1 MEAKPTK
8 ITKYWRISRILEE
21 FPDSV
26 EVFMEYDLDCVGCS
40 ASSTERLID
49 GLKSHD
55 YSDQTIDEIMQR
67 LNQIADL
74 QFQESLKDQSKLLK
88 ELKIQETDDSFLIGD
103 FEIHKSAFNAIIQ
116 SNKDKK
122 IFEIKLQASG
132 CSGFEYQLNF
142 VENANQSN
150 QIFEIQD
157 LKISL
162 DYYTYE
168 KSKGAKLYFKQ
179 DLIDSGLRIENPN
192 QKTKCQCGKSIGF

>member
-1 MEAKPTK
+1 MEKPVK

-55 YSDQTIDEIMQR
+55 YNEQTIQEIMQR
-67 LNQIADL
+67 LNQISEQKFNYDQKSNIKKL
-74 QFQESLKDQSKLLK
+74 QN
-88 ELKIQETDDSFLIGD
+88 LKISSNAQGFKIGEFQIEDS
-103 FEIHKSAFNAIIQ
+103 AIKAIKN
-116 SNKDKK
+116 SNSKNQ
-122 IFEIKLQASG
+122 IFEIKLIASG
-132 CSGFEYQLNF
+132 CNGYEYLFNF
-142 VENANQSN
+142 IENNQSSSCT
-150 QIFEIQD
+150 FDLEG

-162 DYYTYE
+162 DFYTYE
-168 KSKGAKLYFKQ
+168 KSKGATLFFKN
-179 DLIDSGLRIENPN
+179 DLVDSGLRINNPN

>member
-1 MEAKPTK
+1 MDLKPTK

-55 YSDQTIDEIMQR
+55 YDNQTIDEIMQR
-67 LNQIADL
+67 LNEISDL
-74 QFQESLKDQSKLLK
+74 KFQDSLKDQSKILK
-88 ELKIQETDDSFLIGD
+88 TLKITQTEKSFLIGE
-103 FEIHKSAFNAIIQ
+103 FEIEKFAIEAIKKSN
-116 SNKDKK
+116 SNQK

-142 VENANQSN
+142 VENKNPAN
-150 QIFEIQD
+150 FLYEID
-157 LKISL
+157 ELNISI

>member
-1 MEAKPTK
+1 MDLKPTK
-8 ITKYWRISRILEE
+8 ITKYWRISRILDE

-55 YSDQTIDEIMQR
+55 YDNQTIDEIMQR
-67 LNQIADL
+67 LNEISDL
-74 QFQESLKDQSKLLK
+74 KFQDSLKDQSKILK
-88 ELKIQETDDSFLIGD
+88 TLKITQTEKSFLIGE
-103 FEIHKSAFNAIIQ
+103 FEIEKFAIDAIKKSN
-116 SNKDKK
+116 SNQK

-142 VENANQSN
+142 VENKNPAN
-150 QIFEIQD
+150 FLYEID
-157 LKISL
+157 KLNISI